1 MKLTISDHAK
11 GRALRWGISE
21 EGVRSVVS
29 QSPAVSVPSTTDP
42 EAIVVFGKHEAK
54 TWGIVLN
61 VNTLNVIT
69 VRPAS
74 RKERRFYEQKTS
86 HLQG

>member
-1 MKLTISDHAK
+1 MGHFG
-11 GRALRWGISE
+11 GRHQK
-21 EGVRSVVS
+21 RSF
-29 QSPAVSVPSTTDP
+29 QNSVPSKTDP

-54 TWGIVLN
+54 TWGVVLN

-74 RKERRFYEQKTS
+74 KKERRFYEQKTGS
-86 HLQG
+86 

>member
-11 GRALRWGISE
+11 GRALKWGISE
-21 EGVRSVVS
+21 EGIRSVLS
-29 QSPAVSVPSTTDP
+29 QSPAVSVPSNTDS
-42 EAIVVFGKHEAK
+42 EAIVVFGKHEGK
-54 TWGIVLN
+54 TWGVVLN

-74 RKERRFYEQKTS
+74 KKERRFYEQET
-86 HLQG
+86 GN

>member
-1 MKLTISDHAK
+1 MKVTISDHAK
-11 GRALRWGISE
+11 GRASKWGISE
-21 EGVRSVVS
+21 EGIRSVLS
-29 QSPAVSVPSTTDP
+29 KSPAVSVPSKTDP

-54 TWGIVLN
+54 TWGVVLN

-74 RKERRFYEQKTS
+74 KKERRFYEQKT
-86 HLQG
+86 GN